1 MAGSKGMGDIAQG
14 VEGAGVALS
23 GVAAYNKSK
32 ADKTA
37 YDMQA
42 TVADNNATMARAQ
55 ASDAIK
61 RGQTAEVNAQL
72 RTRQLQGTQAAQ
84 MAANGLDLSSGSP
97 LSILSDTEFMGANDA
112 AVIHANAL
120 KEAYGFNM
128 QEANSTN
135 NAKLLRYR
143 SGMESPGTAAATS
156 LLTGA
161 GTVASRWYSRKH
173 PYNGAEV

>member
-1 MAGSKGMGDIAQG
+1 MAESKGIGDFAPA

-23 GVAAYNKSK
+23 GVAAYNKSV

-42 TVADNNATMARAQ
+42 TVADNNAAMARAQ
-55 ASDAIK
+55 ASDAIT
-61 RGQTAEVNAQL
+61 RGQTAEVNSQL
-72 RTRQLQGTQAAQ
+72 KTRQLQGMQAAQ
-84 MAANGLDLSSGSP
+84 MAANGVDLSSGSP

-120 KEAYGFNM
+120 KEAYGFNV
-128 QEANSTN
+128 QEANYKN
-135 NAKLLRYR
+135 NANLLRYR
-143 SGMESPGTAAATS
+143 SGMESPFTSAATS

-161 GTVASRWYSRKH
+161 GSVASRWYSTRQKVGS
-173 PYNGAEV
+173 NS